1 MVGDDLP
8 HLDPLDEERRRRR
21 EELVQQA
28 EDEYF
33 AELEARLRELS
44 GD

>member
-1 MVGDDLP
+1 MTGEADLP
-8 HLDPLDEERRRRR
+8 HLDEARRRRR
-21 EELVQQA
+21 EELMQQA

-33 AELEARLRELS
+33 EELEARLRELS